1 MSLKP
6 AWLPTWLW
14 AQTYDHNITGVAIP
28 PPGVYPTPI
37 YETLL
42 GLAAFGLLWA
52 ARKHPYRTGWLFA
65 LYLVL
70 SGTERFFIELI
81 RVNPH
86 VQLFGLAASRHRSF
100 RSS

>member
-1 MSLKP
+1 V
-6 AWLPTWLW
+6 
-14 AQTYDHNITGVAIP
+14 GVAIP

-42 GLAAFGLLWA
+42 GLAAFGLLWM

-70 SGTERFFIELI
+70 SGTERFFIEFI
-81 RVNPH
+81 RVNP
-86 VQLFGLAASRHRSF
+86 QLQVFGLPASQAQIVSLVLIALGLLGLGV
-100 RSS
+100 SSRPWHPPP